1 MNILDELE
9 LEKEFLERA
18 VLRKKELKSIMKPLI
33 KQYEAVKREI
43 EARKARAERLI
54 YEHRYNKCT
63 RIYSD
68 YLDTVKIDESEL
80 NFP

>member
-9 LEKEFLERA
+9 QEKIHLEKA
-18 VLRKKELKSIMKPLI
+18 VARKQEIKSILKPLI
-33 KQYEAVKREI
+33 KQYDAVKKEI
-43 EARKARAERLI
+43 EERKKRAERLI
-54 YEHRYNKCT
+54 QQHQKHRIT

-80 NFP
+80 KFP